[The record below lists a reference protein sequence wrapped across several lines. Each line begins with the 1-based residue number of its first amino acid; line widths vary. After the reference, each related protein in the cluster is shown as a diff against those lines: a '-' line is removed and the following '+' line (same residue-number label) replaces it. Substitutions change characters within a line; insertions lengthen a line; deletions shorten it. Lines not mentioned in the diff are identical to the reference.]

1 MSDKNDQKLVIQNYQ
16 GNQKSN
22 KKNYLIN
29 TLKTNPLQII
39 DQEEIQKRNNLTEE
53 NHVSKDEFNTSRKRT
68 NIIHTLRH
76 VNTKT
81 KISSF
86 HLNSYWIDLLGSISL
101 AINLILYEY
110 IANSFLNLLN
120 SIIESEDN
128 IMENVGNFI
137 DLVFQKI
144 GFKWFF
150 FITMSEHLSV
160 GFFCLTTFSELLNET
175 KNIKKFYIIN
185 AIKIAVFYALTIVIF
200 EVIIKKKL
208 GNFFFD
214 KIREMGIKLENID
227 NFFNLFIDKLVRVV
241 EEFLSTFNIFLEKLV
256 FGTIYICLFNSSKLF
271 FCRLLALLPILYVII
286 CQILRALYNYEKIN
300 INIYVLPFLLGS
312 KITVYIFFIST
323 LLIIKFMSEKYE
335 VFDKNNEI
343 YPKVFNKIGSRNYS
357 VIGIIELIIG
367 LFLPSWSS
375 AGIGGDYL
383 LILCAPLMALYDYKI
398 DYVLKFPC
406 CKKGNMTL
414 CIKIGFLVISWAF
427 IIIYGGHII
436 KGFGKIFKEYL
447 LVIIT
452 IIQTNYENA
461 VQSMNS
467 ILDQIF

>member
-1 MSDKNDQKLVIQNYQ
+1 MSDKNEQKLVIKNYQ

-39 DQEEIQKRNNLTEE
+39 DQEEIQKRNILTEE
-53 NHVSKDEFNTSRKRT
+53 NHVSKDEFNTSRKRA

-120 SIIESEDN
+120 SIIESEEN

-208 GNFFFD
+208 GNFFL
-214 KIREMGIKLENID
+214 IKLGKWVL
-227 NFFNLFIDKLVRVV
+227 NLKILI
-241 EEFLSTFNIFLEKLV
+241 IFL
-256 FGTIYICLFNSSKLF
+256 I
-271 FCRLLALLPILYVII
+271 
-286 CQILRALYNYEKIN
+286 
-300 INIYVLPFLLGS
+300 
-312 KITVYIFFIST
+312 
-323 LLIIKFMSEKYE
+323 
-335 VFDKNNEI
+335 
-343 YPKVFNKIGSRNYS
+343 
-357 VIGIIELIIG
+357 
-367 LFLPSWSS
+367 
-375 AGIGGDYL
+375 YL
-383 LILCAPLMALYDYKI
+383 LI
-398 DYVLKFPC
+398 
-406 CKKGNMTL
+406 N
-414 CIKIGFLVISWAF
+414 
-427 IIIYGGHII
+427 
-436 KGFGKIFKEYL
+436 
-447 LVIIT
+447 
-452 IIQTNYENA
+452 
-461 VQSMNS
+461 
-467 ILDQIF
+467 